1 MRVVDAVADWF
12 EAAGFDHYFGYA
24 GGALWPLLD
33 GLIDHPDVVGIQAKH
48 ESHAVHQ
55 ADVYYRLTGKIAP
68 VLVTKGPGLMNTV
81 GGIASAYHDAIP
93 ILLIGG
99 GGSTHFLGKAGMQ
112 EMFYK
117 GHEDSVSVFRPITKG
132 SWMCVRPDTVIDVLN
147 HAYRTAMS
155 GRPGPVYVLLP
166 LDVQMGQVEGEI
178 EPPTARSVKRSVRAG
193 SDEISQAADLVRR
206 AEKPILL
213 LGGGTARG
221 DTDQAI
227 SALVDAHPMP
237 VMTTLTAK
245 GVLPETHDLS
255 LGPVG
260 RSGTEAAARA
270 ARESDLVVAVGAR
283 FSDNHTSN
291 WRQGAIYDVPRTK
304 IIQVDIDPTEVGRNY
319 PVELGLESDAKAFL
333 TDLNAALGSEPVD
346 RSGWI
351 DTVKGYRDEW
361 RAEIASIIGSTDS
374 PIHPGRMAYDVGEAL
389 AERGRVFID
398 VGDVIQYAEPY
409 MTVHRPH
416 TWYINAGMAEMGWA
430 SQGAPAAVVADPKNP
445 AVVMTGDGAF
455 LMGPQVLATAIEY
468 GLGVVWVILNNY
480 ELGIERKG
488 AGAAFGRNHP
498 WITFTTPDGE
508 PYNPDFAA
516 MARSYGADGHRIDK
530 TEDFRPALEAA
541 IASGRPTVLDVPI
554 DTSPPSYFTKGL
566 DRAYPTDW
574 GASYPSYGLLS
585 LKKSGN

>member
-1 MRVVDAVADWF
+1 MRVVDAVAAWF
-12 EAAGFDHYFGYA
+12 KAAGMTHYFGYA
-24 GGALWPLLD
+24 GGAIWPFLD
-33 GLIDHPDVVGIQAKH
+33 ALIEYPEIVGIQGKH
-48 ESHAVHQ
+48 ESQSVHQ
-55 ADVYYRLTGKIAP
+55 ADIYYRLTGRIAP
-68 VLVTKGPGLMNTV
+68 VIVTKGPGLMNTV
-81 GGIASAYHDAIP
+81 GGMANAYHDSIP

-117 GHEDSVSVFRPITKG
+117 GHEDSVSVFRPVTKG
-132 SWMCVRPDTVIDVLN
+132 AWMCVRPDTVIDTLN
-147 HAYRTAMS
+147 FAYRTAVT
-155 GRPGPVYVLLP
+155 GRPGPVYVQLP
-166 LDVQMGQVEGEI
+166 LDIQMGQVEGEI
-178 EPPTARSVKRSVRAG
+178 EPPSARMVTKSLRAG
-193 SDEISQAADLVRR
+193 ADEIEQAAKIIRQ

-213 LGGGTARG
+213 VGGGTARADAAG
-221 DTDQAI
+221 AI
-227 SALVDAHPMP
+227 ASLVETHPMP

-245 GVLPETHDLS
+245 GMLPETHDLS

-270 ARESDLVVAVGAR
+270 AREADVVIAVGAR

-304 IIQVDIDPTEVGRNY
+304 IIHVDIDPQEIGRNY
-319 PVELGLESDAKAFL
+319 PVELGLESDAGAFL
-333 TDLNAALGSEPVD
+333 TDLEAALGPGPVD
-346 RSGWI
+346 RSDWI
-351 DTVKGYRDEW
+351 GKVQGYKSEW
-361 RAEIASIIGSTDS
+361 QAEIDSIVHSDES
-374 PIHPGRMAYDVGEAL
+374 PIHPGRMSYDVGEAIK
-389 AERGRVFID
+389 ERGRVFID

-409 MTVHRPH
+409 MTVHRPGSWH
-416 TWYINAGMAEMGWA
+416 INPGMAEMGWA
-430 SQGAPAAVVADPKNP
+430 AQGGPGAAVADPGTP
-445 AVVMTGDGAF
+445 VVVLTGDGAF
-455 LMGPQVLATAIEY
+455 LMGPQVLATAVEY
-468 GLGVVWVILNNY
+468 DLPVVWVILNNY

-508 PYNPDFAA
+508 PYNPDFSAL
-516 MARSYGADGHRIDK
+516 ARSFGAEGARIEK

-541 IASGRPTVLDVPI
+541 VESGRPTVLDVLI

-585 LKKSGN
+585 LKSDS